1 MNEKVIKAVASLRA
15 FFPTFTKEQTAAYS
29 RILDEYPSEV
39 VSSAIK
45 ELVKTETGTYA
56 PPVGRICQMCDKI
69 IAQATGEVEFN
80 AADGWREV
88 MHVVCDVSIYRLGE
102 YKWKDKVAEE
112 CARAL
117 TIEAL
122 MNMQLGTEEDVMRSN
137 FLKMYEGKARQ
148 VKKRM
153 QVNRILSDGKITEAI
168 QAVIEKFEAKGGR
181 MINGKQSIYGR
192 IERKR
197 DHSNESVL
205 R

>member
-29 RILDEYPSEV
+29 RILDEYPAEV
-39 VSSAIK
+39 VSAAIK

-80 AADGWREV
+80 AADGWKEV
-88 MHVVCDVSIYRLGE
+88 MHVVCDVSIYRLKD

-117 TIEAL
+117 TFEAL

-137 FLKMYEGKARQ
+137 FLKMYEGKAKQ

-153 QVNRILSDGKITEAI
+153 QVNRILSDGKITAAI
-168 QAVIEKFEAKGGR
+168 QAVSEKLRLKEA
-181 MINGKQSIYGR
+181 
-192 IERKR
+192 E
-197 DHSNESVL
+197 
-205 R
+205 